1 MNKEETKKAV
11 QTLVTAYHSTT
22 SPAATIK
29 AAIAKQGVEA
39 TEYALAYIVNYY
51 HWDGRIS
58 QRNKDKAAQ
67 IDTYKGSIGPL
78 LNAVH
83 LAHVDQLMDALRRK

>member
-1 MNKEETKKAV
+1 MNKEETRRAVKA
-11 QTLVTAYHSTT
+11 LVEAYHSTT

-29 AAIAKQGVEA
+29 AAIAKQGREA

-58 QRNKDKAAQ
+58 RRNKDKAAQ
-67 IDTYKGSIGPL
+67 INGYEALKPKPARGTGKSYYSRFPL
-78 LNAVH
+78 
-83 LAHVDQLMDALRRK
+83 